1 MKLTWYSFSVVVK
14 RVLIWY
20 PFVVVAP
27 VATSA
32 SGWKDAFLNEAG
44 QSGRSYRHVKP
55 VQLWCYISL
64 LEEGYYLVQ
73 KGLRFEGG
81 TEANETPSDHAV
93 GRQNNKT
100 GHEMETLSL

>member
-1 MKLTWYSFSVVVK
+1 MK
-14 RVLIWY
+14 RELIWY
-20 PFVVVAP
+20 PFDVAAP

-32 SGWKDAFLNEAG
+32 SGWKDALLYEAG

-81 TEANETPSDHAV
+81 GGQRLMKHPQTIQYDGEITKLV
-93 GRQNNKT
+93 MKWR
-100 GHEMETLSL
+100 LSPCKQK

>member
-1 MKLTWYSFSVVVK
+1 MK
-14 RVLIWY
+14 RELIWY
-20 PFVVVAP
+20 PFVVAP

-32 SGWKDAFLNEAG
+32 SGWKDAFLYEAG

-73 KGLRFEGG
+73 KGCDLRGEQRLKKHPQ
-81 TEANETPSDHAV
+81 TM
-93 GRQNNKT
+93 Q
-100 GHEMETLSL
+100 